1 MNTAQT
7 KKLLTLKEAAD
18 RLGVSIETLL
28 SWNQENILKP
38 IITQEGAIAYT
49 QNQLDQFLTIRK
61 IIQETSPKAQTD
73 VVQIQTAEPSQYV
86 TPENPIAT
94 PQPMITLN
102 PANEL
107 PKASYI
113 KAPSPILT
121 LSVAATI
128 VVLSAAILP
137 QQGLPTS
144 RLTLSEKFNA
154 SLPIQLRNETAPK
167 RNLQSVAENISK
179 EKITAPALYET
190 KSETNSSDSE
200 DILAMSSSQ
209 RPTGEPQAADIDQN
223 AVPYSYS
230 SSTYL
235 SDNTSDEASAIDKHG
250 TIRGETNKT
259 DRLAIF
265 MGGREALGEE
275 DVLSQINAN
284 ATNQLIFLFAGA
296 LATLFI
302 LQKQFAFPTK
312 KLQLRPI
319 DSSFSG
325 TYQPMVDFNLQK
337 ALEIDQ
343 KTDGTVVLYV
353 DGKEYKISKPE
364 MNSESDQFIERLMTL
379 TQSGVKEIEYD
390 TSDTMSLTT
399 PLSRLVTRLGF
410 VGIKRDLFFPRT
422 SKTSVLFRRYLTQQD
437 LSAMNLTTNHILN
450 ELAVLS

>member
-1 MNTAQT
+1 MTTAQT
-7 KKLLTLKEAAD
+7 QKLLTLKEAAD

-38 IITQEGAIAYT
+38 IITKEGAIAYT

-61 IIQETSPKAQTD
+61 IIQETSSQPPTEL
-73 VVQIQTAEPSQYV
+73 VQVPPVEPTHHLRPDAAIPTA
-86 TPENPIAT
+86 
-94 PQPMITLN
+94 QPMMTVSTV
-102 PANEL
+102 NEL
-107 PKASYI
+107 PKASYV
-113 KAPSPILT
+113 KTPSPILT

-144 RLTLSEKFNA
+144 RLTLSEKFIA
-154 SLPIQLRNETAPK
+154 ALPIQLRQDAASKKE
-167 RNLQSVAENISK
+167 LQSVAENISK
-179 EKITAPALYET
+179 EKITAPALYEA
-190 KSETNSSDSE
+190 KSETNDNE
-200 DILAMSSSQ
+200 EILAMSSSQ
-209 RPTGEPQAADIDQN
+209 RPTGEPQASDIDQSD
-223 AVPYSYS
+223 VPYSYS
-230 SSTYL
+230 SSTYF
-235 SDNTSDEASAIDKHG
+235 SDSTSDETSAIDKHG

-259 DRLAIF
+259 DKMAILT
-265 MGGREALGEE
+265 GGMNGMAED
-275 DVLSQINAN
+275 DVLTQINAN

-312 KLQLRPI
+312 KLQLRPT
-319 DSSFSG
+319 DSSF
-325 TYQPMVDFNLQK
+325 TEPYQPLVDFSLQK

-390 TSDTMSLTT
+390 TSDTISLTT

-437 LSAMNLTTNHILN
+437 LAAMNLTTNHILN